1 MKNEGKSG
9 GSCVKSD
16 SGKMTSYNREK
27 RKYFEYKNEKRRTV
41 GYWVSIGKWNVTM
54 EKIEVIVEKRKKGL
68 EGSYEWRI
76 ESCYWDW
83 EYEFVC
89 LWKERGLDLSYYGK
103 MWG

>member
-41 GYWVSIGKWNVTM
+41 GY
-54 EKIEVIVEKRKKGL
+54 
-68 EGSYEWRI
+68 
-76 ESCYWDW
+76 
-83 EYEFVC
+83 
-89 LWKERGLDLSYYGK
+89 
-103 MWG
+103 